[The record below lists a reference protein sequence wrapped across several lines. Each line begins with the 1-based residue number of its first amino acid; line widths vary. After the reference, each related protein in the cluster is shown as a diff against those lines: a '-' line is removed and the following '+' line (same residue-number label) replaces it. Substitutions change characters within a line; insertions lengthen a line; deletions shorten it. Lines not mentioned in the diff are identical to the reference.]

1 MAYDDWSD
9 LITVN
14 YKGGYGGEFFSFLLY
29 ESYHGEVNYI
39 QYKDSKTRYE
49 FASLDPLNET
59 PLFWFNRLD
68 HKREVTELSNYCD
81 LLIENRLNKIK
92 SICYSKDRKEYISN
106 LRYYFSDN
114 YFPKHLKNNVTKMHN
129 TINDENSIY
138 IHEVFPKSKNY
149 NLICKNESEHFIFRI
164 LFFYKVLA
172 KYCMYYENQN
182 IIFTRHG
189 FSKKI
194 TLNDFF
200 YDNFPFFKSKEKGI
214 EINVFD
220 FYINRKYEFD
230 LNEKKLNTYRDSIF
244 DIMEKFKIDVFHTY
258 TQSEMYE
265 ILEKYLKRNN
275 APT

>member
-92 SICYSKDRKEYISN
+92 SICYSEDRKEYISN
-106 LRYYFSDN
+106 LFVRALSTLLPLLISVI
-114 YFPKHLKNNVTKMHN
+114 PKVEL
-129 TINDENSIY
+129 
-138 IHEVFPKSKNY
+138 
-149 NLICKNESEHFIFRI
+149 
-164 LFFYKVLA
+164 
-172 KYCMYYENQN
+172 
-182 IIFTRHG
+182 
-189 FSKKI
+189 
-194 TLNDFF
+194 
-200 YDNFPFFKSKEKGI
+200 
-214 EINVFD
+214 
-220 FYINRKYEFD
+220 
-230 LNEKKLNTYRDSIF
+230 
-244 DIMEKFKIDVFHTY
+244 
-258 TQSEMYE
+258 
-265 ILEKYLKRNN
+265 YL
-275 APT
+275 